1 MKSEFERIQQEI
13 TNTVARVRAA
23 DEQAAQ
29 HEQEIQREYNAAKER
44 KTAALDAGDMDAY
57 RAAGMEADA
66 RRLDLEFVEGVK
78 RKGPKPAATAEDDKR
93 IMAALRA
100 EAGRIRAE
108 GLDKLK
114 TMFTATRDEC
124 SEILR
129 QLVAVDKLAETWGL
143 VVMRQEEGKRV
154 SDEGAR
160 LTIAQM
166 ENGEKAQLEKYRYI
180 K

>member
-1 MKSEFERIQQEI
+1 MKSDYERIREEI
-13 TNTVARVRAA
+13 TTTAARVRAA

-29 HEQEIQREYNAAKER
+29 HEQAIRRDYDAALEK
-44 KTAALDAGDMDAY
+44 KSAALDAGDMDAF
-57 RAAGMEADA
+57 RAAGLEAEA
-66 RRLDLEFVEGVK
+66 RRLDLEFIEGTK
-78 RKGPKPAATAEDDKR
+78 KKGPKPAATAEDDKR

-154 SDEGAR
+154 SDDGAR
-160 LTIAQM
+160 WTIAQM